1 MTFPEFAGEGLGRGW
16 EEREEREER
25 EEQEE
30 RERNSGGTGRAG
42 EGGRSGRGTRESW
55 RADCRRRLLEGG
67 EKGGGLRSGHSGS
80 SKVAGASRRTTML
93 YQGWLGV
100 GFFKHSRG
108 NCGVFREAV

>member
-1 MTFPEFAGEGLGRGW
+1 MGEVVGRRDNLGKRVGDS
-16 EEREEREER
+16 RE
-25 EEQEE
+25 
-30 RERNSGGTGRAG
+30 
-42 EGGRSGRGTRESW
+42 EGGRFPGEFT
-55 RADCRRRLLEGG
+55 DCRRSWLEGG
-67 EKGGGLRSGHSGS
+67 ESGGGLLNGHSDS